1 MPLSW
6 SYPPLLYTGVTVT
19 TPPRSVYWLAKES
32 TRHSRALGQVSLK
45 VTELG
50 LFCWKLVLA

>member
-1 MPLSW
+1 MHRGDSDHPN
-6 SYPPLLYTGVTVT
+6 PI
-19 TPPRSVYWLAKES
+19 SVLYWLAKES
-32 TRHSRALGQVSLK
+32 TRHSVALGQVSLK